1 MGLLDK
7 LWDDV
12 VAGPMPDRGL
22 GRLRRPGGHHHHHQD
37 VDHDGGKNR
46 GQHWV
51 LGYYGHW
58 KSVKCN

>member
-1 MGLLDK
+1 MKFFIVFVSLVDSMGLLDK

-37 VDHDGGKNR
+37 LDHDGGKTIANV
-46 GQHWV
+46 G
-51 LGYYGHW
+51 
-58 KSVKCN
+58 